1 MKDYLLFCDELL
13 RLYYFFVLKLFYYD
27 LIKNNIGSNH
37 RSTLE
42 RKNTSLYG
50 LNDIKPII
58 SGINRKCVGGPK
70 NYNHFWTQWVR
81 LHRYGLKQIQVGQFK
96 GLKPTIS
103 GFTGSAWADS
113 KSDVTIVSAIIESP
127 YIHDLTRTLYF
138 ILEDIGFFRFTSGFS
153 GTSGYRKWS
162 KPLPRHNFNLCLCPQ
177 KRFGWIS
184 CLARPWLSAP
194 IFMDEKK
201 TRQCKSW

>member
-1 MKDYLLFCDELL
+1 MKDHLLFCDELL

-42 RKNTSLYG
+42 GKNSSLYG

-70 NYNHFWTQWVR
+70 KYNHFLTQWVR
-81 LHRYGLKQIQVGQFK
+81 LHRYGLKKIQVGHFK
-96 GLKPTIS
+96 WLKPTIS
-103 GFTGSAWADS
+103 GFTGNAWADS
-113 KSDVTIVSAIIESP
+113 KSDVTIVSAILESP
-127 YIHDLTRTLYF
+127 YKHDLTRTLYI

-153 GTSGYRKWS
+153 GTSGYRK
-162 KPLPRHNFNLCLCPQ
+162 
-177 KRFGWIS
+177 
-184 CLARPWLSAP
+184 
-194 IFMDEKK
+194 
-201 TRQCKSW
+201 